1 MRATGG
7 PDKPA
12 GALCDAVPSE
22 AVKPCHEIDKRDV
35 GERLFEVGASPTLGV
50 VEAQEL
56 PEDRPLGFL
65 DGRRSGKNTLV
76 AHGKKTLFLLVPAAG
91 T

>member
-1 MRATGG
+1 MRTTGG
-7 PDKPA
+7 PDEPA
-12 GALCDAVPSE
+12 GALCDPVLAETVEPSD
-22 AVKPCHEIDKRDV
+22 EINKRDA
-35 GERLFEVGASPTLGV
+35 GERLFEVGANPALGV

-56 PEDRPLGFL
+56 SEDRALGLL
-65 DGRRSGKNTLV
+65 DGRRSGNNTLV